1 MATTKL
7 WHCSRDWPEAFRQEG
22 IVKTRRPRDGCEEF
36 GELAPLDHDDVTI
49 ELLPLVGNR
58 GRWKFGEQIT
68 NALEGSVDRMC
79 CELDPPDKIF
89 IHDVR

>member
-1 MATTKL
+1 MSATKL
-7 WHCSRDWPEAFRQEG
+7 WLCTRGWPEPLCEEG
-22 IVKTRRPRDGCEEF
+22 IVKARRPRDGGEEF
-36 GELAPLDHDDVTI
+36 GELALVDHDDVTI

-79 CELDPPDKIF
+79 RDLDPPDKIF